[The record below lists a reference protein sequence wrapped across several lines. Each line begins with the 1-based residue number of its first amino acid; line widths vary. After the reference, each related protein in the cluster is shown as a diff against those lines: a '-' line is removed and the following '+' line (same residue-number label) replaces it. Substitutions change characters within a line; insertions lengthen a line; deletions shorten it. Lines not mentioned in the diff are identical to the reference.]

1 MLETLK
7 PDTPEQIRD
16 AVRWAAENETPIELI
31 GHGTK
36 RELGRPGNVGH
47 TLEVSAL
54 SGITLYEQEEL
65 VLSAGAGTP
74 LSEIEETVGASCQQ
88 LAFEPPDF
96 SALLKKD
103 TGKGTL
109 GGTIACNLSGPRRI
123 KAGAARDHFLG
134 FKAISGRGDD
144 YKSGGRVV
152 KNVTGYDL
160 CKLLA
165 GSWGTLGVMT
175 ELTIKVLPA
184 PEKTRTVLVMELDAA
199 RAVTAMTRAFQSPH
213 DVTAGAWIPKLLTV
227 GSAVSYVRDAGTSV
241 AAIRIEGPGPSVEY
255 RCKTLREELA
265 EFGQTEELHGHNS
278 DRFWTEVRDVLPF
291 ANEGDNRL
299 VWRISVPPQTG
310 AIIVDKLTKTSGST
324 AFLDWGG
331 GLVWLA
337 TPQING
343 ASADE
348 IRAAIIECG
357 GHATLIRAPEE
368 LRATVPVFQPQL
380 DSLAKLSGRI
390 KQGFDPLGVLNPG
403 RMYAGM

>member
-1 MLETLK
+1 M
-7 PDTPEQIRD
+7 
-16 AVRWAAENETPIELI
+16 
-31 GHGTK
+31 
-36 RELGRPGNVGH
+36 
-47 TLEVSAL
+47 
-54 SGITLYEQEEL
+54 
-65 VLSAGAGTP
+65 
-74 LSEIEETVGASCQQ
+74 
-88 LAFEPPDF
+88 
-96 SALLKKD
+96 
-103 TGKGTL
+103 
-109 GGTIACNLSGPRRI
+109 
-123 KAGAARDHFLG
+123 G

-213 DVTAGAWIPKLLTV
+213 DVTAGA
-227 GSAVSYVRDAGTSV
+227 GSQNYLRSALRSPTCEILVPASPQSGSRA
-241 AAIRIEGPGPSVEY
+241 PGPSVEY

-357 GHATLIRAPEE
+357 HATLIRAPEE